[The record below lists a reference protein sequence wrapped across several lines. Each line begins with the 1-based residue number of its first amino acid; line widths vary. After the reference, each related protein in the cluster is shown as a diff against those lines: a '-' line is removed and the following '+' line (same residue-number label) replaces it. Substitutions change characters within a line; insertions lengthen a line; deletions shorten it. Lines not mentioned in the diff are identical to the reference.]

1 MEVCKLMT
9 NVETVQLAIRY
20 ASSLKKMG
28 LAKKLDQLAR
38 DKVEEIENA
47 EGEIEEEDNYF
58 VSEDEIEEDI
68 DIAETE
74 EVSRKEKKE
83 GEYTSTKKAK

>member
-38 DKVEEIENA
+38 DKVEEIDNA
-47 EGEIEEEDNYF
+47 EDEVEKEDDYF
-58 VSEDEIEEDI
+58 VSEDETEEDI
-68 DIAETE
+68 DIVETE
-74 EVSRKEKKE
+74 GVSRTEKKE
-83 GEYTSTKKAK
+83 GEYTSANKAK

>member
-1 MEVCKLMT
+1 MA

-47 EGEIEEEDNYF
+47 EDEVEEEDDYF

-68 DIAETE
+68 DIVETGK
-74 EVSRKEKKE
+74 VFRKETKE
-83 GEYTSTKKAK
+83 GVYTSAKKTK

>member
-38 DKVEEIENA
+38 DKVEEIDNA
-47 EGEIEEEDNYF
+47 EDEVEKEDDYF
-58 VSEDEIEEDI
+58 VSEDETDEDI
-68 DIAETE
+68 DIVETE
-74 EVSRKEKKE
+74 GVSRTEKEE
-83 GEYTSTKKAK
+83 GEYTSANKAK